1 MLWILLTQNSKEH
14 CCFLLTKPQ
23 WSGYNKVAFKT
34 HLCADRWLL
43 LSFCLPR
50 GECRGFVIHDWCVF
64 FFFSAGFCEGARAAA
79 SAGPAPSGGTAQDHT
94 AAALVPQHA
103 LQEAVPELKASGSN
117 HTGRWWCLI
126 SSLITICKS
135 CRCSSGCSWSIWGLK
150 SVPLC

>member
-1 MLWILLTQNSKEH
+1 MTDV
-14 CCFLLTKPQ
+14 CC
-23 WSGYNKVAFKT
+23 
-34 HLCADRWLL
+34 
-43 LSFCLPR
+43 
-50 GECRGFVIHDWCVF
+50 
-64 FFFSAGFCEGARAAA
+64 FFSAGFCEGARAAA

-150 SVPLC
+150 SVPLCYEGACHQSWTPRRLVIWSWERPSWKACIEADALQFPNHSCFKELPAVFAEILA